1 MITAEQLKDVLDRTE
16 ALKRYLN
23 IDAKLIQVE
32 EEQLRTQ
39 APGFWD
45 DPKKAE
51 VQMKKVKDL
60 QSWIDGYKQVK
71 ALADEL
77 QLAMDFFKEE
87 LVTEKEVDENY
98 AKALDAVESLELK
111 NMLREEADEM
121 DCVLKINSGAGGTE
135 SQDWA
140 QMLMRMYMRWGED
153 NKYKVTVAN
162 LQEGDEAGIK
172 QVTMEIEGPFAYGY
186 LKGENGVH
194 RLVRVSPYNAQGK
207 RMTSFASVFVTPL
220 IDDSIEVDINPA
232 LMSWDTFRSG
242 GAGGQNVNKV
252 ESGVRLR
259 YQFKDPYTGAEEEI
273 LIENTETRD
282 QPKNKE
288 RALQHLRS
296 ILYDKELQHR
306 MAEQE
311 KIEAGKKKIEWGSQ
325 IRSYVFDDRR
335 VKDHRTGFQTSDVNG
350 VMDGHI
356 DGFIK
361 SFLMSFAE
369 SKEQQ
374 MQ

>member
-23 IDAKLIQVE
+23 IDSKLIQVE

-51 VQMKKVKDL
+51 IQMKKVKSL
-60 QSWIDGYKQVK
+60 QGWIEGYKEVK
-71 ALADEL
+71 ALTDEL
-77 QLAMDFFKEE
+77 SLAMEFYKEE
-87 LVTEKEVDENY
+87 LVTEQEVDENY
-98 AKALDAVESLELK
+98 RKAVSAVESLELK
-111 NMLREEADEM
+111 NMLREEADQM

-162 LQEGDEAGIK
+162 IQDGDEAGIK
-172 QVTMEIEGPFAYGY
+172 QVTLEIEGPYAYGY

-259 YQFKDPYTGAEEEI
+259 YQFRDPYTGEEEEI

-306 MAEQE
+306 LAEQE

-335 VKDHRTGFQTSDVNG
+335 VKDHRTGYQTSDVTG

-361 SFLMSFAE
+361 SYLMSFAE
-369 SKEQQ
+369 SQEQQ
-374 MQ
+374 K

>member
-1 MITAEQLKDVLDRTE
+1 MITADQLKDVLDRTE

-23 IDAKLIQVE
+23 IDSKLIQVE

-51 VQMKKVKDL
+51 AQMKKVKDL

-77 QLAMDFFKEE
+77 QLAMDFYKEE
-87 LVTEKEVDENY
+87 LVTEQEVDENY
-98 AKALDAVESLELK
+98 AKAMEAVESLELK
-111 NMLREEADEM
+111 NMLREEADQM

-140 QMLMRMYMRWGED
+140 SMLMRMYMRWGED

-259 YQFKDPYTGAEEEI
+259 YQFKDPYTGVEEEI

-361 SFLMSFAE
+361 SYLMLFAE
-369 SKEQQ
+369 SQEQQ
-374 MQ
+374 MP